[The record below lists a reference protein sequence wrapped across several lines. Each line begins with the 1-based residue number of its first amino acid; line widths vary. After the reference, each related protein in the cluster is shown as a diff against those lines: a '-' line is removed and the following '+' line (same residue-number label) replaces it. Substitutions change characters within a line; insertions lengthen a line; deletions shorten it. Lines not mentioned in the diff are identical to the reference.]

1 MFLSDPPPFL
11 KTFGLL
17 MLQGDQKQK
26 LGRNGLTSVFV
37 FLVQIRFPLT
47 LQLHKKAI
55 NNHKFIKMF
64 Y

>member
-26 LGRNGLTSVFV
+26 LGRNGLTSVFC
-37 FLVQIRFPLT
+37 FFGPDKISFDFTTTQ
-47 LQLHKKAI
+47 KSNK
-55 NNHKFIKMF
+55 
-64 Y
+64 